1 MKLHRIQ
8 IICILILLSTVMR
21 AENAAEIINCSC
33 SVVLRSPTEARYT
46 FSRRVTVNNE
56 KGERLGVFAEVTD
69 RFSAI
74 TSFSGTVESGGKV
87 IRKLK
92 KQDIT
97 TVQYSQSLIDD
108 TYANYFSPDA
118 PYPYTVEYN
127 YVITVN
133 KAVATFPSFVP
144 VSTPDIALKNASY
157 SISMPCGQD
166 LNFKASDAPVTTDD
180 GKTATWKWE
189 WKDYPGYK
197 NEDNM
202 PSYTEVV
209 PYVFATPVDFVYDGS
224 KGRQD
229 SWKDVGQ
236 WLYSIF
242 PANLELPEELKVKV
256 HAMTDPI
263 PDAVGKIRALY
274 GYLRDN
280 TRYVSIQL
288 GIGGYAPMSP
298 AEVCRTGYGDCKA
311 LSFLMRQMLGEI
323 GIQSEYFIVNTD
335 RSDLFEDYTSIGQM
349 NHAMLC
355 VPMQKDSLW
364 IECTNQDF
372 PLGFRHDG
380 VAGHQVVLVDSQ
392 GGTMVRASS
401 YPDSLSHRTDSIRIR
416 ITELSQTAGRTQC
429 HVRVRQHRNLDDAT
443 QYIKLQQK
451 PRKQIVSFFADDFD
465 CLVENLEIASIK
477 DNFMAY
483 TGQDGYYPKVTADIS
498 FTSPNIA
505 RNTAGRIFLPLAPT
519 RYRLRY
525 QKTPRVHRFIRN
537 AYTDIEIIT
546 EYEIPEGYRVE
557 MLPEASGQ
565 ECFCGKY
572 SIEAAVKGNTITTSY
587 RIVLDRCNA
596 AAPDYILWK
605 DFAKEHNRA
614 CESPIILVKE

>member
-1 MKLHRIQ
+1 MKQCRIQ
-8 IICILILLSTVMR
+8 IICALMLLSAVLK
-21 AENAAEIINCSC
+21 AENAAEIIHSSC
-33 SVVLRSPTEARYT
+33 SVVMRTPTEARYT

-69 RFSAI
+69 RFSSI
-74 TSFSGTVESGGKV
+74 SSFSGTVESGGKV

-108 TYANYFSPDA
+108 TYANYFAPDA
-118 PYPYTVEYN
+118 PFPYTVEYN
-127 YVITVN
+127 YVITVS

-144 VSTPDIALKNASY
+144 VSTPDIPLGSASY
-157 SISMPCGQD
+157 SVTMPSGQK
-166 LNFKASDAPVTTDD
+166 LNAMAAEKPVETND
-180 GKTATWKWE
+180 GKTVTWKWE
-189 WKDYPGYK
+189 WKDVPGYK
-197 NEDNM
+197 DEANM
-202 PSYTEVV
+202 PSYTDIV
-209 PYVFATPVDFVYDGS
+209 PFVFAGPVDFAYDGS

-229 SWKDVGQ
+229 SWNDVGQ

-242 PANLELPEELKVKV
+242 PADSALPEELRVKV

-263 PDAVGKIRALY
+263 PDTVGKIRALY
-274 GYLRDN
+274 DYLRDN

-311 LSFLMRQMLGEI
+311 LSFLMRQMLAEI
-323 GIQSEYFIVNTD
+323 GIHSEYFIVNTD
-335 RSDLFEDYTSIGQM
+335 RADLFKDYTSIGQM

-364 IECTNQDF
+364 IECTNPDF

-392 GGTMVRASS
+392 GGTLVRASS
-401 YPDSLSHRTDSIRIR
+401 YPDSLSHRSDSIRVR

-429 HVRVRQHRNLDDAT
+429 EVKVRRHRNLDDAT

-465 CLVENLEIASIK
+465 CLVENLDIASIQ
-477 DNFMAY
+477 DNFKAY
-483 TGQDGYYPKVTADIS
+483 TGQEDYYPQITADFA
-498 FTSPNIA
+498 FTSPNLA
-505 RNTAGRIFLPLAPT
+505 RNTAGRVFLPLAPA
-519 RYRLRY
+519 RYRIKY
-525 QKTPRVHRFIRN
+525 QKASRVHRFVRKSH
-537 AYTDIEIIT
+537 TDMEIVT

-557 MLPEASGQ
+557 VLPEASAG

-572 SIEAAVKGNTITTSY
+572 SVEAAVEGNMVTTRY
-587 RIVLDRCNA
+587 RIFLDPCNA
-596 AAPDYILWK
+596 PASDYSLWK
-605 DFAKEHNRA
+605 DFAKAHNKA
-614 CESPIILVKE
+614 CEGAVILIKE

>member
-1 MKLHRIQ
+1 MKLKRIQ
-8 IICILILLSTVMR
+8 AICALMLLAAVMR
-21 AENAAEIINCSC
+21 AENAAEIINSSC

-46 FSRRVTVNNE
+46 FSRRVRVNNE
-56 KGERLGVFAEVTD
+56 KGERLGIFAEVTD
-69 RFSAI
+69 KFSAI
-74 TSFSGTVESGGKV
+74 SSFSGTVESGGKV

-108 TYANYFSPDA
+108 TYANFFSPDA

-127 YVITVN
+127 YVITVS

-144 VSTPDIALKNASY
+144 VSRPDIPVGSASY
-157 SISMPCGQD
+157 SITMPSDQK
-166 LNFKASDAPVTTDD
+166 LNFKASDDPVVTSD
-180 GKTATWKWE
+180 GKTGTWKWE
-189 WKDYPGYK
+189 WKDVPGYK
-197 NEDNM
+197 DEDNM
-202 PSYTEVV
+202 PPVTEIV
-209 PYVFATPVDFVYDGS
+209 PFVFAGPVDFAYDGS
-224 KGRQD
+224 RGRQD
-229 SWKDVGQ
+229 SWNDVGQ

-242 PANLELPEELKVKV
+242 PADSALPDDLRARV
-256 HAMTDPI
+256 HAMTDPV
-263 PDAVGKIRALY
+263 PDTVGKIRALY
-274 GYLRDN
+274 DYLHDN

-298 AEVCRTGYGDCKA
+298 SEVCRTGYGDCKA
-311 LSFLMRQMLGEI
+311 LSFLMRQMLDEI
-323 GIQSEYFIVNTD
+323 GIRSKYFIVNTD
-335 RSDLFEDYTSIGQM
+335 RPDLFSGYTSIGQM

-401 YPDSLSHRTDSIRIR
+401 YPDSLSHRSDSIRVR

-429 HVRVRQHRNLDDAT
+429 DVRVRRHCNLDDAT

-465 CLVENLEIASIK
+465 CLMENLNITSIR
-477 DNFMAY
+477 DNFKDY
-483 TGQDGYYPKVTADIS
+483 TGQEGYYPTVTADFS

-505 RNTAGRIFLPLAPT
+505 RNTAGRIFLPLAPAQ
-519 RYRLRY
+519 YRLRY
-525 QKTPRVHRFIRN
+525 QKTPRVHNFVRN
-537 AYTDIEIIT
+537 AHTDIEIVT

-557 MLPEASGQ
+557 VLPEASGE
-565 ECFCGKY
+565 ECFCGGY
-572 SIEAAVKGNTITTSY
+572 SVGAAVNGNTVTTRY
-587 RIVLDRCNA
+587 RITLDRCNA
-596 AAPDYILWK
+596 PAPDYLFWK
-605 DFAKEHNRA
+605 DFAKAHNKA
-614 CESPIILVKE
+614 CEGAIILVKE